1 MWHIQTGVYDSIR
14 RKNMKIVMIN
24 GSPRKEG
31 ITGILL
37 KGIQTELTRNGAEV
51 KYYDLSGIRLSHCMG
66 CMACFKTGRCHMERI
81 SEEIANADGLVLGS
95 PAYVSNVSGLMKDFI
110 DRGHFVMEQML
121 HGKHCIVVT
130 TGINYGKND
139 AEAVLKRLVVYSG
152 GYVSARI
159 SENIPY
165 NDRALARERAQKKCI
180 RAASRLL
187 SDISKDRKTTFQ
199 HIFHLIVFHIGIKPF
214 VYNNREK
221 YDGVINKW
229 AASGLCSR

>member
-1 MWHIQTGVYDSIR
+1 MQKKVQGKKLR
-14 RKNMKIVMIN
+14 IVMIN

-31 ITGILL
+31 VTGIVL
-37 KGIQTELTRNGAEV
+37 KGIQAELAGNGAEV

-66 CMACFKTGRCHMERI
+66 CMACFKTGHCHIDDDMDRI
-81 SEEIANADGLVLGS
+81 SEEIAGADGLVLGS
-95 PAYVSNVSGLMKDFI
+95 PAYVSNVTGLMKNFI

-121 HGKHCIVVT
+121 HGKHSIIVT

-159 SENIPY
+159 SENIPF
-165 NDRALARERAQKKCI
+165 NDRAMARERTQKKCI

-187 SDISKDRKTTFQ
+187 SDISKDRKPALQ
-199 HIFHLIVFHIGIKPF
+199 RIFNLIVFHLGIKPF
-214 VYNNREK
+214 VYKNREK

-229 AASGLCSR
+229 VESH